1 MAAGES
7 PLPYLER
14 SRPNPAWLAAGAF
27 VIACIAIAYGSMLG
41 RTAGALVV
49 IAGIAILAVVQM
61 LASWQIR
68 LDDTLLKVG
77 SASVDAT
84 RIVGAE
90 ALDAQ
95 AARYLAG
102 PGADARAVFKLRGGK
117 PAVRIDL
124 DDPRC
129 PYWLVTSRTPDALAA
144 AVAALPQQSA
154 P

>member
-1 MAAGES
+1 MAAGDTT
-7 PLPYLER
+7 LLYVER
-14 SRPNPAWLAAGAF
+14 SRPNPLWLAAGAF
-27 VIACIAIAYGSMLG
+27 VIACIAIAYGAMLG
-41 RTAGALVV
+41 RTAGTLVV
-49 IAGIAILAVVQM
+49 IAGIAILAVIQM
-61 LASWQIR
+61 LASWNIT
-68 LDDTLLKVG
+68 LDDTDLRVG
-77 SASVDAT
+77 SASVAASH
-84 RIVGAE
+84 IVGAE

-95 AARYLAG
+95 AARHLAG

-144 AVAALPQQSA
+144 AVAALQRHTA